1 MKILVNGKCVG
12 KLDKRFKEGMWTD
25 GSSDSRVRKSK
36 SYARAK
42 RNKKFAN
49 FKAELRKTAILVI
62 VLALVTG
69 FIYIRL
75 AGI

>member
-1 MKILVNGKCVG
+1 MRVFYNQNEIGRI
-12 KLDKRFKEGMWTD
+12 DKRFSEWDLTAGKD
-25 GSSDSRVRKSK
+25 ARVRKSK
-36 SYARAK
+36 SYAKSK

-75 AGI
+75 AAK